1 MTKNDVVS
9 HIQSKGLK
17 PLDLAAAPPPQAAP
31 KAAAATS
38 DGKVKRPNFERP
50 ATARREDSGPI
61 KSGNARYTGID
72 HSNHLQSVFDFEQLV
87 SVYGFTCDGKMVIP
101 AHQTDI
107 PLTSM
112 RAVIAKRLLQ
122 SKQTSPHGHA
132 TAEANID
139 AISLIRKD
147 FAAAG

>member
-1 MTKNDVVS
+1 MFRKRFINCSDIEASGPKGLTKNDVVS

-72 HSNHLQSVFDFEQLV
+72 HSSHLQTAFDFEHNSATV
-87 SVYGFTCDGKMVIP
+87 SHVEKK
-101 AHQTDI
+101 
-107 PLTSM
+107 
-112 RAVIAKRLLQ
+112 KRLQILAA
-122 SKQTSPHGHA
+122 SALILNWYGGNTSANTLKQTF
-132 TAEANID
+132 
-139 AISLIRKD
+139 L
-147 FAAAG
+147 

>member
-1 MTKNDVVS
+1 MFCIRFNDCSDIEASGPKGLTKNDVVS

-72 HSNHLQSVFDFEQLV
+72 HSNHLQGVFDFEHNSATV
-87 SVYGFTCDGKMVIP
+87 SHVEKKKKASNSCCQCT
-101 AHQTDI
+101 H
-107 PLTSM
+107 S
-112 RAVIAKRLLQ
+112 
-122 SKQTSPHGHA
+122 
-132 TAEANID
+132 
-139 AISLIRKD
+139 
-147 FAAAG
+147 

>member
-1 MTKNDVVS
+1 MKNDVVS

-50 ATARREDSGPI
+50 ATARRQDSGPI

-72 HSNHLQSVFDFEQLV
+72 HSNHLQGVFDFEHNSATV
-87 SVYGFTCDGKMVIP
+87 SHVASNSCCQCT
-101 AHQTDI
+101 H
-107 PLTSM
+107 S
-112 RAVIAKRLLQ
+112 
-122 SKQTSPHGHA
+122 
-132 TAEANID
+132 
-139 AISLIRKD
+139 
-147 FAAAG
+147 